1 MKIILSVILLTA
13 LTACSTRQINNK
25 QQTFTE
31 YVVLNKYSEYQGKS
45 MKDWK
50 EQPSENFPGV
60 RLIKWV
66 KADENK

>member
-31 YVVLNKYSEYQGKS
+31 YVILNKNSNYKGKS

-50 EQPSENFPGV
+50 EQPSENFIGI
-60 RLIKWV
+60 RLMNWTNQDK
-66 KADENK
+66 K